1 MCELQAVG
9 GTALS
14 HDSTDRAPS
23 DDEAR
28 SDSHAPRSRR
38 TVALLAAVA
47 VVALTLDILTKV
59 AAVAK
64 LTPGD
69 PVKLLGGAVYLS
81 LTRNT
86 GAAFNLGAGYT
97 AVLAVVAVVVIV
109 VIIRFARRLGSTAW
123 AVALGLVL
131 GGAAGNLTDRLFRAP
146 APLRGGVVDYIS
158 LFGPYG
164 HPWPIFNVADSCL
177 VCGVILAVLLELTGR
192 KLDGSRLGRGDET
205 KRADAGADAADDTT
219 DDTTDDAAPRA
230 AEVATS
236 ADDTTDAADVTDT
249 PRERAAG
256 RRSGDT

>member
-23 DDEAR
+23 DDAAR
-28 SDSHAPRSRR
+28 SDHAPRSRR
-38 TVALLAAVA
+38 TVALLAGVAAVA
-47 VVALTLDILTKV
+47 LALDILTKIL
-59 AAVAK
+59 AVAK
-64 LTPGD
+64 LRPD
-69 PVKLLGGAVYLS
+69 EPVKLLGGAVYLS

-109 VIIRFARRLGSTAW
+109 VIIRFARRLGSVPW

-146 APLRGGVVDYIS
+146 APFRGGVIDFIS
-158 LFGPYG
+158 LFGPDG
-164 HPWPIFNVADSCL
+164 RPWPIFNVADSCL

-192 KLDGSRLGRGDET
+192 KLDGSRANRSAGDET
-205 KRADAGADAADDTT
+205 KRADGAGTPDTDAEPSGTGEVEPADTADE
-219 DDTTDDAAPRA
+219 PA
-230 AEVATS
+230 AERT
-236 ADDTTDAADVTDT
+236 
-249 PRERAAG
+249 AG
-256 RRSGDT
+256 RRSGDS